1 MLFNQTTLLVGPVAL
16 LLGCATACAETLEQI
31 TSEAL
36 RRNPELQVFEQS
48 VAAAKGGVRAARTLS
63 NPELSVGPGVRENVA
78 SNGPAKPGFN
88 GTFELNQLF
97 LFPGKRALNIAIAE
111 RNVEISRVALEGF
124 RFQIAAKVR
133 QAFYGLLAGQKI
145 VAVRK
150 EQVESAKTFVES
162 AKKRAEA
169 GYASDFETIKSQA
182 DLIAA
187 SKALQQAEGR
197 VITGRVTLNTLLG
210 RDPARPLEITGT
222 LDNAAPRGGAAD
234 FLALAMARNP
244 ALRTQALQAES
255 AGLNLRLTRFGRRP
269 DFSLGPAIEYS
280 QNAGERVYA
289 FRATV
294 ALPLWDQKRGP
305 IETATAEEAKAVA
318 SIEKTRLEISGA
330 VTAAAANLEIA
341 RTQLSLYTPTF
352 LDQLKNLMA
361 QAEQGYAQNLTTLL
375 IYLDAKRTYFDTL
388 VDYYESLSKVAES
401 RADLE
406 SAVGIP
412 LDLRP

>member
-1 MLFNQTTLLVGPVAL
+1 
-16 LLGCATACAETLEQI
+16 
-31 TSEAL
+31 
-36 RRNPELQVFEQS
+36 
-48 VAAAKGGVRAARTLS
+48 
-63 NPELSVGPGVRENVA
+63 
-78 SNGPAKPGFN
+78 
-88 GTFELNQLF
+88 
-97 LFPGKRALNIAIAE
+97 
-111 RNVEISRVALEGF
+111 
-124 RFQIAAKVR
+124 
-133 QAFYGLLAGQKI
+133 
-145 VAVRK
+145 
-150 EQVESAKTFVES
+150 
-162 AKKRAEA
+162 
-169 GYASDFETIKSQA
+169 
-182 DLIAA
+182 
-187 SKALQQAEGR
+187 
-197 VITGRVTLNTLLG
+197 
-210 RDPARPLEITGT
+210 
-222 LDNAAPRGGAAD
+222 
-234 FLALAMARNP
+234 MARNP

-305 IETATAEEAKAVA
+305 TETATAEEAKALA

-341 RTQLSLYTPTF
+341 RTQLSLYTPAF